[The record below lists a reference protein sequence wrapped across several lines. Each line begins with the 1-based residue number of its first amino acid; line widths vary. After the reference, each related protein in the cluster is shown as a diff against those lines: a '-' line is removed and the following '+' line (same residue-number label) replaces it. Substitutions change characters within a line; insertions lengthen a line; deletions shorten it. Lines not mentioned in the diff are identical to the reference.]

1 MLKVLGIRKV
11 IFGGSLRIFGWKG
24 SENHFGKVTLSRPDR
39 DLNNLI
45 IGSLVYCEQQS
56 PNWVYE
62 PTLFV
67 RQFDYENFLCTLL
80 LPHNCRTSAFAIRAF
95 NIEVARVQDQ
105 ISDARIGQMR
115 LKFWEDVIESIFQN
129 KAHKHPVAL
138 ELHRA
143 SKKHKLSKRY
153 LKRLI
158 TARSNQLNISSFPDL
173 EAMEVYSEGSVSSV
187 NYLLLETAG
196 VENVHADHAASH
208 LGKAQGISNILRS
221 VFHNIQ
227 HNVVALPQDVLL
239 KHSVSHETVLR
250 AECNKALIEVFFDIA
265 NRAKQHLAKARSLS
279 KQVPKPAHI
288 LFLPATAVDAYLER
302 LRRTHFNAF
311 DPSLQQRNTLLPLF
325 LYWNKFISKY

>member
-1 MLKVLGIRKV
+1 M
-11 IFGGSLRIFGWKG
+11 FYGG
-24 SENHFGKVTLSRPDR
+24 T
-39 DLNNLI
+39 
-45 IGSLVYCEQQS
+45 
-56 PNWVYE
+56 
-62 PTLFV
+62 PTIDQLPMMG
-67 RQFDYENFLCTLL
+67 RSGQFDYENFLCTLL

-105 ISDARIGQMR
+105 ISDPRIGQMR
-115 LKFWEDVIESIFQN
+115 FKFWEDVIESIFQN

-138 ELHRA
+138 ELHRLLFHIKSFPKQVYSLQA

-158 TARSNQLNISSFPDL
+158 TARSNQLNISGFPDL

-187 NYLLLETAG
+187 YYLLLEAAG

-208 LGKAQGISNILRS
+208 LGKAQGITNILRS
-221 VFHNIQ
+221 VFHNTQ
-227 HNVVALPQDVLL
+227 HRVVALPQDVLL

-250 AECNKALIEVFFDIA
+250 AECNKDLIEVFFDIA

-288 LFLPATAVDAYLER
+288 LFLPATAVDSYLER

>member
-1 MLKVLGIRKV
+1 M
-11 IFGGSLRIFGWKG
+11 FYSC
-24 SENHFGKVTLSRPDR
+24 TLTIDQLPMMGLS
-39 DLNNLI
+39 
-45 IGSLVYCEQQS
+45 GFES
-56 PNWVYE
+56 W
-62 PTLFV
+62 
-67 RQFDYENFLCTLL
+67 QFDHENFLCTLL
-80 LPHNCRTSAFAIRAF
+80 LPHDCRTSAFAIRAF

-105 ISDARIGQMR
+105 ISDPRIGQMR

-138 ELHRA
+138 ELHRVPKQVYSLQA

-158 TARSNQLNISSFPDL
+158 TARSNQLNVSGFPDL

-187 NYLLLETAG
+187 YYLLLETAG

-221 VFHNIQ
+221 VFYNIQ
-227 HNVVALPQDVLL
+227 QSVVSLPQDVLL

-250 AECNKALIEVFFDIA
+250 AECNKALMEVFFDIA

-288 LFLPATAVDAYLER
+288 LFLPATAVDSYLER

-325 LYWNKFISKY
+325 LYWNKFTSKY

>member
-1 MLKVLGIRKV
+1 MIRPNTPRIRTVLLVLALFPQILPRTGQAAQSQNGVAGSSPIHRRKH
-11 IFGGSLRIFGWKG
+11 
-24 SENHFGKVTLSRPDR
+24 SEWSKQVMKHVFTEHRRTNEFLGAFPK
-39 DLNNLI
+39 N
-45 IGSLVYCEQQS
+45 QQ
-56 PNWVYE
+56 
-62 PTLFV
+62 LFDSV
-67 RQFDYENFLCTLL
+67 RCVFSDRQFDHENFLCTLL
-80 LPHNCRTSAFAIRAF
+80 LPHDCRTSAFAIRAF

-105 ISDARIGQMR
+105 ISDPRIGQMR
-115 LKFWEDVIESIFQN
+115 LKFWEDIIESIFKN

-158 TARSNQLNISSFPDL
+158 TARSNQLNISGFPDL

-187 NYLLLETAG
+187 YYLLLETAG

-227 HNVVALPQDVLL
+227 HSVVALPQDVLL

-250 AECNKALIEVFFDIA
+250 AECNKALMEVFFDIA
-265 NRAKQHLAKARSLS
+265 NRAKQHLAKIMYSSPMASLVLTDS
-279 KQVPKPAHI
+279 SQLTSDSQK
-288 LFLPATAVDAYLER
+288 
-302 LRRTHFNAF
+302 
-311 DPSLQQRNTLLPLF
+311 
-325 LYWNKFISKY
+325 